1 MNIIKSTR
9 FQALVALSI
18 VIILGDYGILPYE
31 VVTAFVTILG
41 GHIGIRTIDRLGEKI
56 GNENTQ

>member
-41 GHIGIRTIDRLGEKI
+41 GHIGIRSWDRFSDKI
-56 GNENTQ
+56 GSRSK